1 MIQFVLCTLAMLL
14 TYQNDIR
21 NKYEWY
27 GHQYTKDAKLL
38 VRLSEPLVSKTKSF
52 KAEASVLAVVLHDT
66 SIISTGQLDL
76 YFSQDAKP
84 EPSYG
89 CIILIDAP
97 IQLIKNSGNPGA
109 FDYERYSK
117 LQGKFHTVFL
127 TTGSYII
134 MPGTTHFDIY
144 KYLFAT
150 KDFIVSTL
158 RKCLPPDKKISGLAE
173 ALLIGYKDD
182 LDKELLQ
189 AYSNTG
195 VVHIIAISGL
205 HLGLIYAMLAWIFNV
220 FPFIRKSKHAKVI
233 FILTFLWLFSFVTG
247 ASASVLR
254 SAVMFTCIVIGKNYF
269 RSASIYN
276 SLASSAFLLLCYNP
290 YFFWDVGFQLSYCAI
305 YGIVWLQKPIYR
317 KLYVENKWL
326 NKIWQMTAVT
336 LSAQITTFPVC
347 LYYFHQFPNMFLVTN
362 LTAVPLST
370 LILFVEI
377 MVVVLAW
384 WPAAAIF
391 AGKCCYGL
399 IWVMNKIIMYC
410 DDLPYGRIEAVHATL
425 CSTLF
430 LYIFLLS
437 GIAWFLHKVK
447 FFEYLSISCGIT
459 YMALFIVNN
468 LQRQDQ
474 AKVIVYNISKKKAI
488 DFINHDQ
495 FLFIGDSSL
504 RRNEASSNYSLN
516 PSRIEFQALHEVREI
531 EGLAFHERYIQFR
544 SNKIMIID
552 SAVNF
557 FSRTSRLKIDV
568 LIISGNPTLDLEN
581 INKAISAGII
591 VFDASNS
598 LWKIAIW
605 KKQCE
610 QLLLRC
616 FSVTD
621 RGAFILDIR

>member
-1 MIQFVLCTLAMLL
+1 MIQIVLCILAMLL
-14 TYQNDIR
+14 TYQNDVR
-21 NKYEWY
+21 NRNEWY
-27 GHQYTKDAKLL
+27 GNQYTKNAKLL
-38 VRLSEPLVSKTKSF
+38 VRLCEPPVSKAKTF
-52 KAEASVLAVVLHDT
+52 KAETSVLAVVFHDT
-66 SIISTGQLDL
+66 SMVSTGQLDL
-76 YFSQDAKP
+76 YFSQDSNP
-84 EPSYG
+84 RPTFGS
-89 CIILIDAP
+89 IILIDAP
-97 IQLIKNSGNPGA
+97 IQVIKNTGNPGA

-134 MPGTTHFDIY
+134 IPGTDHFDIN
-144 KYLFAT
+144 KYLFHAR
-150 KDFIVSTL
+150 DFIVSTL
-158 RKCLPPDKKISGLAE
+158 QGSLPMDKKVSGLAE
-173 ALLIGYKDD
+173 ALLIGYKGD

-205 HLGLIYAMLAWIFNV
+205 HLGLIYAMLTWIFNM

-233 FILTFLWLFSFVTG
+233 FILAFLWLFSFVTG

-290 YFFWDVGFQLSYCAI
+290 YFLWDVGFQLSYTAV

-317 KLYVENKWL
+317 KFYVQTKLL

-336 LSAQITTFPVC
+336 IAAQITTFPVC
-347 LYYFHQFPNMFLVTN
+347 LYYFHQFPNMFLITN

-377 MVVVLAW
+377 IIVALAW
-384 WPAAAIF
+384 WPAAAIL

-399 IWVMNKIIMYC
+399 VWIMNKIIMYC
-410 DDLPYGRIEAVHATL
+410 NDVPYARIDAIHATL
-425 CSTLF
+425 FSTVS
-430 LYIFLLS
+430 LYILLLS
-437 GIAWFLHKVK
+437 SIAWLLHKAK
-447 FFEYLSISCGIT
+447 FFKYLAICGGLACI
-459 YMALFIVNN
+459 ALFIVNK
-468 LQRQDQ
+468 LQKQDQ
-474 AKVIVYNISKKKAI
+474 AKIIVYNIPNKKAI
-488 DFINHDQ
+488 DFINHDK

-504 RRNEASSNYSLN
+504 RQNDAASNYSLK
-516 PSRIEFQALHEVREI
+516 PTRTEFQVSQEVGEI
-531 EGLAFHERYIQFR
+531 NGLIFHERYIQFHT
-544 SNKIMIID
+544 NTIMIID

-557 FSRTSRLKIDV
+557 YSRTSRLKIDV
-568 LIISGNPTLDLEN
+568 LIISGNPSLDLEN
-581 INKAISAGII
+581 INKAICAKVV

-598 LWKIAIW
+598 LWKIARW

-616 FSVTD
+616 FSVTEK
-621 RGAFILDIR
+621 GAFILDIQ